1 MLICSFLSS
10 DGPRAG
16 IIEGDDLYS
25 LEDDMFSTQARRGGK
40 IGPVNTVT
48 LLPPVTPSKLICLGR
63 NYIEHAQEHGA
74 EVPAEPLLFLKPPS
88 AVIGPGQAIELLPG
102 MGKVEH
108 EVELVAVIGR
118 KGRFIS
124 QGEALDYVLGYTCA
138 NDVSARDYQFKDGQW
153 ARAKSFDTFCP
164 LGPWINTGL
173 NPADLAVRCRVNGE
187 TRQDSRT
194 SRMVFNV
201 PFLIE
206 YISRVMTLLPGDVI
220 LTGTPAGV
228 GPIQPGDVVEVEV
241 EGVGVLRNPVEM
253 RDLSSR

>member
-10 DGPRAG
+10 EGPRAG
-16 IIEGDDLYS
+16 IIEGDDLYAV
-25 LEDDMFSTQARRGGK
+25 DGDIFSPHAQLGDK
-40 IGPVNTVT
+40 IGPASQAK
-48 LLPPVTPSKLICLGR
+48 LLAPITPSKIVCLGR
-63 NYIEHAQEHGA
+63 NYVEHAQEHDA

-88 AVIGPGQAIELLPG
+88 AVIGPEETIELLPG

-118 KGRFIS
+118 KGRMIS
-124 QGEALDYVLGYTCA
+124 RKDALDYVLGYTCG
-138 NDVSARDYQFKDGQW
+138 NDVSARDYQFSDGQW

-164 LGPWINTGL
+164 LGPWLNTDL
-173 NPADLAVRCRVNGE
+173 DPLDLAVKCKVNGE

-194 SRMVFNV
+194 SQMVFNV

-206 YISRVMTLLPGDVI
+206 YISRVMTLLPGDII

-228 GPIQPGDVVEVEV
+228 SPIHPGDVVEVEV
-241 EGVGVLRNPVEM
+241 EGIGVLRNPIGL
-253 RDLSSR
+253 RDE

>member
-10 DGPRAG
+10 DGPRTG
-16 IIEGDDLYS
+16 IIEGDDLYQ
-25 LEDDMFSTQARRGGK
+25 LEGDVFSPQARRGAK
-40 IGPVNTVT
+40 IGPISQAR
-48 LLPPVTPSKLICLGR
+48 LLAPITPSKIICLGR
-63 NYIEHAQEHGA
+63 NYVDHAREHAA

-88 AVIGPGQAIELLPG
+88 AVIGPEQNIELLPG

-108 EVELVAVIGR
+108 EVEMVAVIGR
-118 KGRFIS
+118 QGRMIA
-124 QGEALDYVLGYTCA
+124 QKDALDYVLGYTCG

-194 SRMVFNV
+194 SLMVFNV

-228 GPIQPGDVVEVEV
+228 SPIQPGDVVEVEV
-241 EGVGVLRNPVEM
+241 EGVGVLRNPVTA
-253 RDLSSR
+253 RG